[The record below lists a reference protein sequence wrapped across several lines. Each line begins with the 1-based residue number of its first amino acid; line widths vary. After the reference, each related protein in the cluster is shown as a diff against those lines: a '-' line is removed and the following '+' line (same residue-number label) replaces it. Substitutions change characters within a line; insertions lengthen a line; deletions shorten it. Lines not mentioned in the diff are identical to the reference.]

1 MRALGFAHDD
11 AAAIARGERCVSCD
25 EPFVRGHGMVT
36 ACAFCWPKL
45 SPEEKATV
53 LKAVHEEATKDFF
66 RRRAR
71 AARKNDE

>member
-1 MRALGFAHDD
+1 
-11 AAAIARGERCVSCD
+11 
-25 EPFVRGHGMVT
+25 MVT